1 MRRPVCLF
9 ALFFTAAVWAAVLF
23 LPALPETGP
32 KADGRYVTL
41 IGVVG
46 EKEYALRDPG
56 GEQYLKMTLE
66 KAVSETKVPH
76 EGAFEIRRG
85 DKVMCI
91 IEDDPQ
97 TQEKWAP
104 AGAAVR
110 IRGRIRLFKHPSN
123 DGEFDAYLY
132 YREIEGYVF
141 TLSDAHILSYNNE
154 KDPLRSRLCKL
165 RMYLSDTLDRI
176 YENKYGA
183 WGRRCASVLKGM
195 LLGQSGLV
203 EKGTRDRY
211 QAAGIIHVICVS
223 GLHISLIGSGIYA
236 FLRKCRIPAALACA
250 VTSVLLYMY
259 GLLTGMHASCVRA
272 LVMFGMKSSAGVLG
286 RTYDMLTGV
295 AFSAVLLLI
304 EQPMYLFHSGF
315 LFSFAA
321 LAAAAVLAPELPGPA
336 KPLAIPLFTIPV
348 HLCFYYSFPLYSVLL
363 SLIAVFLAP
372 FVMTA
377 GALSLILGAAG
388 LSCCGI
394 LEAVLLGAAS
404 LTAEIPVLILWLY
417 DRLCSIQEKLPFNTL
432 TAGRPPGWTVVLYY
446 FLIALAVIL
455 PRLLSSRGIKSRLV
469 QSAFCA
475 GAVLVIFGIRFEP
488 PLTLY
493 MLDVGQG
500 DGLCI
505 HSCDESGKTTL
516 LVDGGSSSRKGIG
529 TNVEIPFLKYHGID
543 EVDLCIMTHDDLDH
557 CSGLLELIGQ
567 SDAPG
572 GIRIGRLAMPSVA
585 KDRKGET
592 YLRIE
597 RIAEEK
603 GIPITYLHRGMTCV
617 EGKLKLE
624 CLHPALEASYEDANE
639 YSAVIMLSYER
650 FSAILTGDL
659 EGQGETDMLD
669 YLGKEN
675 LSADVL
681 KVAHHGSKGGTSG
694 RFLGRI
700 SSKTALIS
708 CGTGNRYGHP
718 APETVERLLE
728 AGMEILDTREGGQI
742 TVTTDG
748 RGTYS
753 IDTFY

>member
-1 MRRPVCLF
+1 MYPLIMLHRFREEELRYRD
-9 ALFFTAAVWAAVLF
+9 ASR
-23 LPALPETGP
+23 ALPGMQHDRSGMMLPDSAERVLE
-32 KADGRYVTL
+32 DGSEGLDVDGWYQVSVDMHPQCIQR
-41 IGVVG
+41 IFVV
-46 EKEYALRDPG
+46 
-56 GEQYLKMTLE
+56 
-66 KAVSETKVPH
+66 
-76 EGAFEIRRG
+76 
-85 DKVMCI
+85 
-91 IEDDPQ
+91 
-97 TQEKWAP
+97 
-104 AGAAVR
+104 
-110 IRGRIRLFKHPSN
+110 
-123 DGEFDAYLY
+123 
-132 YREIEGYVF
+132 
-141 TLSDAHILSYNNE
+141 
-154 KDPLRSRLCKL
+154 
-165 RMYLSDTLDRI
+165 
-176 YENKYGA
+176 
-183 WGRRCASVLKGM
+183 
-195 LLGQSGLV
+195 LGTEHQMLV
-203 EKGTRDRY
+203 ETLVPQFEHELDTRDSR
-211 QAAGIIHVICVS
+211 QVQPDNRHIHAFPRFRS
-223 GLHISLIGSGIYA
+223 G
-236 FLRKCRIPAALACA
+236 
-250 VTSVLLYMY
+250 
-259 GLLTGMHASCVRA
+259 
-272 LVMFGMKSSAGVLG
+272 
-286 RTYDMLTGV
+286 
-295 AFSAVLLLI
+295 
-304 EQPMYLFHSGF
+304 
-315 LFSFAA
+315 
-321 LAAAAVLAPELPGPA
+321 
-336 KPLAIPLFTIPV
+336 
-348 HLCFYYSFPLYSVLL
+348 
-363 SLIAVFLAP
+363 
-372 FVMTA
+372 
-377 GALSLILGAAG
+377 
-388 LSCCGI
+388 
-394 LEAVLLGAAS
+394 
-404 LTAEIPVLILWLY
+404 
-417 DRLCSIQEKLPFNTL
+417 
-432 TAGRPPGWTVVLYY
+432 
-446 FLIALAVIL
+446 
-455 PRLLSSRGIKSRLV
+455 
-469 QSAFCA
+469 
-475 GAVLVIFGIRFEP
+475 
-488 PLTLY
+488 
-493 MLDVGQG
+493 
-500 DGLCI
+500 
-505 HSCDESGKTTL
+505 
-516 LVDGGSSSRKGIG
+516 
-529 TNVEIPFLKYHGID
+529 HGID